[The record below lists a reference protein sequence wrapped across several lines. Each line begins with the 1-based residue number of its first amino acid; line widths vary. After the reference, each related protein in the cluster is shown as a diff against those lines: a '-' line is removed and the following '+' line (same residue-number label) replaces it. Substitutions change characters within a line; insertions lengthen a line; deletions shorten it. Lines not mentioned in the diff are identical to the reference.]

1 MATTSDIKVGSTI
14 RFNGE
19 LFSIFDWQHRTPGNL
34 RAFYQAKLKN
44 MKSGKMIENRFRS
57 GEEVDLV
64 RVERKKLQYL
74 YREGDSFVFMD
85 QETFDQLHV
94 DYGYLGDGAKFMKES
109 EIVDILFSGNEIIF
123 VELPIFVILQVTET
137 EPGVRGDTATNA
149 TKPAT
154 LETGAIVNVP
164 LFINVGETLKIDTRT
179 GDYMERV
186 KTS

>member
-19 LFSIFDWQHRTPGNL
+19 LYSIFEWQHRTPGNL

-74 YREGDSFVFMD
+74 YRDANSFVFMD
-85 QETFDQLHV
+85 QETYDQLHV
-94 DYGYLGDGAKFMKES
+94 DEDYIGEGAKFLKES
-109 EIVDILFSGNEIIF
+109 EFVEILFSGTEIIF
-123 VELPIFVILQVTET
+123 VELPIFVNLVVTES
-137 EPGVRGDTATNA
+137 EPGIKGDTATGA
-149 TKPAT
+149 TKAAK

-164 LFINVGETLKIDTRT
+164 LFICEGDMLKIDTRT
-179 GDYMERV
+179 GAYMERV

>member
-1 MATTSDIKVGSTI
+1 MATTSDVKVGSTI

-19 LFSIFDWQHRTPGNL
+19 LFSVFEWQHRTPGNL
-34 RAFYQAKLKN
+34 RAFYQARLRN

-74 YREGDSFVFMD
+74 YKDGDSFVFMD

-94 DYGYLGDGAKFMKES
+94 DSSYVGEGAKFLKES
-109 EIVDILFSGNEIIF
+109 EFVEILFSGTEIIF
-123 VELPIFVILQVTET
+123 VELPIFVNLAVLES
-137 EPGVRGDTATNA
+137 EPGVKGDTATGA
-149 TKPAT
+149 TKPAK

-164 LFINVGETLKIDTRT
+164 LFICEGDVLKIDTRT

-186 KTS
+186 KAS